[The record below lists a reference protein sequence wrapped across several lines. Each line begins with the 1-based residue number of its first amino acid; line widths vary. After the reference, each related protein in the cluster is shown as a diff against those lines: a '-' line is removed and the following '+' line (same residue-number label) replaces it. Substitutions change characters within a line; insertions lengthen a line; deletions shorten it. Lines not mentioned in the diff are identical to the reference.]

1 MKEED
6 CGEEAQARLCLVLAA
21 GHTLPFYKLFNL
33 DMLYLQLFCLCEEK
47 IV

>member
-33 DMLYLQLFCLCEEK
+33 VMLYLIPLQLSLGLA
-47 IV
+47 